1 MKDIIVTKK
10 ELKNALDAVILK
22 GKYKSFGGSKVGKI
36 SDTIACFVKPNKLIL
51 GNASY
56 TLAATCSLNCSN
68 TGDDPDPSLFFV
80 DAERLMKYVKAVS
93 GDTLALTINRSSIH
107 LSGSGSHATL
117 PLYVEHKGL
126 EGITKLMVVRLPDE
140 GMAVFGKHT
149 YDTQITVDGKY
160 LAEAIKE
167 CSVVGNATYKLDAS
181 KDKLIIE
188 SSSEHGEE
196 TFTKEV
202 TIMSA
207 GPEEATVEISAP
219 IDKFCDGVM
228 FMYLSDDAP
237 LLLIGADRKL
247 VVAPYIRGE

>member
-56 TLAATCSLNCSN
+56 
-68 TGDDPDPSLFFV
+68 
-80 DAERLMKYVKAVS
+80 
-93 GDTLALTINRSSIH
+93 TLALTINRSSIH